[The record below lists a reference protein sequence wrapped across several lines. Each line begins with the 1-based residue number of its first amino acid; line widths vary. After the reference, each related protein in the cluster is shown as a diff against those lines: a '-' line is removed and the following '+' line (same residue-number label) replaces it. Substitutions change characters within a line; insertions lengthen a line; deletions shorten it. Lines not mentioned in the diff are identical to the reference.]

1 MAKKSLLAMSLV
13 FLMLLIPVFVWAV
26 PTSINYQGKLT
37 DSDGKPLTGTY
48 NMTFYLF
55 TALSGGSAIWSENHP
70 SVQATDGI
78 YSVQLGGLTPNLF
91 ESSQLYLE
99 VEVGGETLVP
109 RQQLTST
116 AFALKAGDA
125 DTVAGLTPSE
135 IVASSHPI

>member
-1 MAKKSLLAMSLV
+1 MAKRSLLSMGVV
-13 FLMLLIPVFVWAV
+13 FLLIVMSVSAWAV
-26 PTSINYQGKLT
+26 PTSMNYQGKLT
-37 DSDGKPLTGTY
+37 DKDGKPLNGTY

-125 DTVAGLTPSE
+125 DTLAGLTPSE